1 VEALLGAGAS
11 IDARNGV
18 GETALLVAARAG
30 NNEVVRL
37 FLERHA
43 DVNAADNRQHTALY
57 YAGERGSTEIIEM
70 LLTAGAE
77 E

>member
-1 VEALLGAGAS
+1 MEALLGAGAS